1 MSKFRDFSAYMAF
14 CVESLEKEGR
24 FGTAHVYRAVL
35 RRLLDFCGSRPL
47 GFPQLTS
54 GWLRRFQ
61 NYLLERRLRWNTI
74 STYMRMLRAVY
85 FRAVDERLAEFRPRL
100 FRDVYTGTRV
110 ECKRAVEEVV
120 LRRLCATPQTD
131 SRLENARRLFLLL
144 FMLRGIP
151 FVDIAYLRPCDLQ
164 GDVLFYRHRKTGTG
178 LRVRVE
184 REAMALLR
192 GLQSSDSC
200 SPYLFPFVR
209 RVGADGYRQYQNA
222 LRTFNR
228 RLKQLA
234 ASMGIN
240 GGLSSYSARHS
251 WATLANFKHYQLELI
266 CNAMGHSSVKVTET
280 YFKPYADEQID
291 EMNRSL
297 MASILS
303 CTCVGEEGKS
313 LLCAHE

>member
-1 MSKFRDFSAYMAF
+1 
-14 CVESLEKEGR
+14 
-24 FGTAHVYRAVL
+24 
-35 RRLLDFCGSRPL
+35 
-47 GFPQLTS
+47 
-54 GWLRRFQ
+54 
-61 NYLLERRLRWNTI
+61 
-74 STYMRMLRAVY
+74 MRMLRAVY

-164 GDVLFYRHRKTGTG
+164 GDVLFYRRRKTGTG

-297 MASILS
+297 MASVLS